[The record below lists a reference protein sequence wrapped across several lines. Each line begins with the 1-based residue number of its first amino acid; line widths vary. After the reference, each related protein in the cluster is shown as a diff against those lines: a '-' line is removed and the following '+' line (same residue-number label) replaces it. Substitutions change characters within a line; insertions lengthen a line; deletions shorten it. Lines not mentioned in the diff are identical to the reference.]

1 MSVLDQTGRRQGS
14 ASGPVRMSRHYSK
27 LLGALAVVDLVVL
40 AAAVLLAWEL
50 RHNIDVW
57 AVDLGD
63 NLTNAAAPWIVA
75 VWALMLVAQGAY
87 SPRLVGEGPEEFKLV
102 TLASVVT
109 AGSVGMFCYLL
120 QVDLSRGF
128 LLLTFFLGIPM
139 LVTERWLARRVLHA
153 ARRRGRFLHRVVAV
167 GGPTAVEE
175 LVGIL
180 RRERSVG
187 YEVVG
192 ACIPEGIIVEE
203 GALSVPHVGHVGD
216 TRRVA
221 EELAADTVLVAR
233 GGYSSSGDLRR
244 IAWALEGSDID
255 LVVVPSLIDV
265 AGPRIHMR
273 PVAGLPLLHVEEPQ
287 ADEAGGLSKRL
298 FDLVVASL
306 ALLALSPVFLAVALL
321 IKAEDGGPVFF
332 RQSRVGRDGHEF
344 KMVKFRSMVVDAEA
358 RLAELRHL
366 NESETLFKMR
376 SDPRITRVG
385 HYLRR
390 FSIDEIPQLFNVLS
404 GEMSL
409 VGPRPPLARE
419 VAAYERDVHRRL
431 LVRPG
436 MTGLWQVS
444 GRSELSWVET
454 VRLDLYYVDNWSM
467 VTDLMIMAKTVKAV
481 ITSSGAY

>member
-1 MSVLDQTGRRQGS
+1 MSVLDKATRRPAS
-14 ASGPVRMSRHYSK
+14 ASGPARMSGHYSK
-27 LLGALAVVDLVVL
+27 LLGAVAVVDLLVLVGAVV
-40 AAAVLLAWEL
+40 LAWEL

-63 NLTNAAAPWIVA
+63 EVTNAAAPWIVA
-75 VWALMLVAQGAY
+75 VWALMLVAHGAY

-109 AGSVGMFCYLL
+109 AGLVGMFCYLV
-120 QVDLSRGF
+120 QIDLSRGF
-128 LLLTFFLGIPM
+128 LLLTFFLGMPM
-139 LVTERWLARRVLHA
+139 LVIERWVARRILHG
-153 ARRRGRFLHRVVAV
+153 ARRRGRFLHRVLAV
-167 GGPTAVEE
+167 GGPSAVEE
-175 LVGIL
+175 LVGVL

-192 ACIPEGIIVEE
+192 ACIPEGITVPD
-203 GALSVPHVGHVGD
+203 GALSVPHLGHVAD
-216 TRRVA
+216 TRQIA
-221 EELAADTVLVAR
+221 EEIGADTVLVAR

-287 ADEAGGLSKRL
+287 ADEAGGLSKRV
-298 FDLVVASL
+298 FDLVFASVAL
-306 ALLALSPVFLAVALL
+306 VLLSPVFLVVAAL
-321 IKAEDGGPVFF
+321 IKLEDGGPVFF
-332 RQSRVGRDGHEF
+332 RQDRVGREGHEF

-358 RLAELRHL
+358 RLEQLRHL
-366 NESETLFKMR
+366 NESETLFKMKA
-376 SDPRITRVG
+376 DPRITRVG

-419 VAAYERDVHRRL
+419 VATYETDVHRRL

-444 GRSELSWVET
+444 GRSELSWLET

-467 VTDLMIMAKTVKAV
+467 VTDLIIMAKTVKAV